1 MDELIWASASSLA
14 GMIRK
19 RRVTAVEAVA
29 ALLSRIEQVNGV
41 LNAVVQL
48 AAQRARTEAE
58 AADALLARGEA
69 RGPLHGVPITIKDS
83 LDTAGIVSTG
93 GTTGRRE
100 FVPCHDATVVRRLR
114 NAGAIILGKTNTPE
128 LTVARGFETDNE
140 VYGRTNN
147 PFDVARTSGGSS
159 GGAAAII
166 ATGGS
171 PLDIGSDTGGSIR
184 VPAHCCGITGL
195 RPTSGRVPRTGHI
208 VPYGLGSL
216 DSLTTLGPM
225 ARAVEDLALTL
236 PVISGVDWRDP
247 AVVPLPLGNPGEVD
261 CSGLRVAFF
270 IDNGIVTPTAETVA
284 AVERVANELS
294 GGGGAPAMV
303 SLVDESRPDA
313 VPRTMEMFSR
323 LWSTYA
329 PGWRAKLLQ
338 RAGTP
343 TAAGT
348 SEPDQD
354 DRRPATKLALADLD
368 EELAAYRSDMLAY
381 IERYDAIVCPVC
393 AYPALPHGGSE
404 EHGSAFAYT
413 MAFNLT
419 GWPVVVVRAGTSPEG
434 LPIGV
439 QIVARPWHEHVALA
453 LAAQVEKVLGEW
465 PRPSI

>member
-14 GMIRK
+14 GLIRE
-19 RRVTAVEAVA
+19 RRVTSVEVVA
-29 ALLSRIEQVNGV
+29 ALLSRIEQVNGE

-48 AAQRARTEAE
+48 AARRARSEAE
-58 AADALLARGEA
+58 AADAQLARGA
-69 RGPLHGVPITIKDS
+69 APGPLHGVPITIKDS
-83 LDTAGIVSTG
+83 LDTAGIVSAG

-100 FVPCHDATVVRRLR
+100 FVPDHDATVVRRLR
-114 NAGAIILGKTNTPE
+114 AAGAIILGKTNTPE
-128 LTVARGFETDNE
+128 LTLSFETDNE

-166 ATGGS
+166 AAGGS

-236 PVISGVDWRDP
+236 PVISGADWRDP
-247 AVVPLPLGNPGEVD
+247 TVVPMPLGDPKEAD
-261 CSGLRVAFF
+261 CAEMRVAFF
-270 IDNGIVTPTAETVA
+270 IDNGIVTPTAETAA
-284 AVERVANELS
+284 AVERVAHALS
-294 GGGGAPAMV
+294 GGGGAPAVV

-313 VPRTMEMFSR
+313 VPRTMEMFGR

-343 TAAGT
+343 PDTGR
-348 SEPDQD
+348 SEPDRD
-354 DRRPATKLALADLD
+354 DRGPATTLALADLD
-368 EELAAYRSDMLAY
+368 EELAAYRSEMLAF
-381 IERYDAIVCPVC
+381 IEQYDAIVCPVG
-393 AYPALPHGGSE
+393 AYPALPHGATDE
-404 EHGSAFAYT
+404 RGSAFAYT

-419 GWPVVVVRAGTSPEG
+419 GWPVVVVRAGTSPAG
-434 LPIGV
+434 LPIGI

-453 LAAQVEKVLGEW
+453 LAAQVEAALGEW

>member
-1 MDELIWASASSLA
+1 M
-14 GMIRK
+14 
-19 RRVTAVEAVA
+19 
-29 ALLSRIEQVNGV
+29 
-41 LNAVVQL
+41 
-48 AAQRARTEAE
+48 
-58 AADALLARGEA
+58 
-69 RGPLHGVPITIKDS
+69 
-83 LDTAGIVSTG
+83 
-93 GTTGRRE
+93 
-100 FVPCHDATVVRRLR
+100 VRRLR
-114 NAGAIILGKTNTPE
+114 AAGAIILGKTNTPE
-128 LTVARGFETDNE
+128 LTLALSFETDNE

-166 ATGGS
+166 AAGGS

-236 PVISGVDWRDP
+236 PIISGVDWRDP
-247 AVVPLPLGNPGEVD
+247 TVVPLPLGDPKQVD
-261 CSGLRVAFF
+261 CAGLRVAFF
-270 IDNGIVTPTAETVA
+270 IDNGIVTPTAETGA
-284 AVERVANELS
+284 AVERVANALS
-294 GGGGAPAMV
+294 GGGGAPAVV

-313 VPRTMEMFSR
+313 VPRTMEMFGR

-343 TAAGT
+343 PDAGK

-354 DRRPATKLALADLD
+354 DRRPATRLALADLD

-381 IERYDAIVCPVC
+381 IEQYDAIVCPVC
-393 AYPALPHGGSE
+393 AYPALPHGGSD

-434 LPIGV
+434 LPIGI
-439 QIVARPWHEHVALA
+439 QIVARPWHEQVALA
-453 LAAQVEKVLGEW
+453 LAAHVEAVLGEW

>member
-1 MDELIWASASSLA
+1 MEELIWASASSLA
-14 GMIRK
+14 GMIRE
-19 RRVTAVEAVA
+19 RRATAGEVVA
-29 ALLSRIEQVNGV
+29 ALLSRIEQVNGE

-58 AADALLARGEA
+58 AADAQLARGEA

-100 FVPCHDATVVRRLR
+100 FVPGRDATVVRRLR
-114 NAGAIILGKTNTPE
+114 DAGAIVLGKTNTPE
-128 LTVARGFETDNE
+128 LTLSLETDNQ

-147 PFDVARTSGGSS
+147 PFDPARTSGGSS

-166 ATGGS
+166 ASGGS

-247 AVVPLPLGNPGEVD
+247 SVVPFPLGDPREVD

-270 IDNGIVTPTAETVA
+270 IDNGIVTPTAETAA
-284 AVERVANELS
+284 AVERVANALS
-294 GGGGAPAMV
+294 GGGGAPA
-303 SLVDESRPDA
+303 LVALIDESRPDA

-343 TAAGT
+343 PDTGNSEADRDDLGAATAH
-348 SEPDQD
+348 
-354 DRRPATKLALADLD
+354 ALADLD
-368 EELAAYRSDMLAY
+368 EELAAYRSDMLAF
-381 IERYDAIVCPVC
+381 IEQYDAIVCPVC
-393 AYPALPHGGSE
+393 AYPALPHGGSDE
-404 EHGSAFAYT
+404 QRSAFAYT

-419 GWPVVVVRAGTSPEG
+419 GWPAVVVRAGTSREG
-434 LPIGV
+434 LPVGV
-439 QIVARPWHEHVALA
+439 QIVAGPWHEHIALA
-453 LAAQVEKVLGEW
+453 LAAHLEAVLGEW